1 MTLLEGLDSFVEKW
15 REPRGRKAAVAIIA
29 ITATIAGIGL
39 LVYETGGT
47 AFAWLNLMYLPIVL
61 SAALF
66 RVPGGIAAALLAGL
80 VIGPFMPLY
89 VPRDILQ
96 PAANWLARTGFFL
109 LIGAFT
115 GLLFSWLSAQYDRL
129 KKAHDDLARSHREL
143 RDAQMELIQTAKLE
157 SIGRLAAGVAHEVKN
172 PLAIIQLGVNFLET
186 TASGNPDVKEVLDDI
201 DAAVKRAD
209 SVIKGLVDFSRSE
222 ELELK
227 PQDLNMIIEKALS
240 LVRHE
245 LTKEHVTL
253 ETRLDGTIS
262 PVATDFNKIQQVFI
276 NLFMN
281 AVQAMEGGG
290 SLSVTTTQKDLSRD
304 DCDRFLPGIHRFSA
318 GDSVV
323 LVEIAD
329 TGPGI
334 PENKLDK
341 LFDPFFT
348 TKPIGKGTGL
358 GLSISR
364 KIIELHD
371 AMIDI
376 RNREEGGVVVKL
388 LFKPNQGSASS

>member
-1 MTLLEGLDSFVEKW
+1 
-15 REPRGRKAAVAIIA
+15 
-29 ITATIAGIGL
+29 
-39 LVYETGGT
+39 
-47 AFAWLNLMYLPIVL
+47 
-61 SAALF
+61 
-66 RVPGGIAAALLAGL
+66 
-80 VIGPFMPLY
+80 
-89 VPRDILQ
+89 
-96 PAANWLARTGFFL
+96 
-109 LIGAFT
+109 
-115 GLLFSWLSAQYDRL
+115 
-129 KKAHDDLARSHREL
+129 
-143 RDAQMELIQTAKLE
+143 
-157 SIGRLAAGVAHEVKN
+157 
-172 PLAIIQLGVNFLET
+172 
-186 TASGNPDVKEVLDDI
+186 VKEVLDEI

-222 ELELK
+222 ELERK
-227 PQDLNMIIEKALS
+227 SQDLNVIIENALS

-245 LTKEHVTL
+245 LTKEHVAL
-253 ETRLDGTIS
+253 ETRLDGSIS
-262 PVATDFNKIQQVFI
+262 PVALDRNKIQQVFI

-290 SLSVTTTQKDLSRD
+290 SLTVTTTEMNLSRD
-304 DCDRFLPGIHRFSA
+304 DCGCFLPGKLRFSA
-318 GDSVV
+318 GDRVV
-323 LVEIAD
+323 MVEIAD

>member
-1 MTLLEGLDSFVEKW
+1 
-15 REPRGRKAAVAIIA
+15 
-29 ITATIAGIGL
+29 
-39 LVYETGGT
+39 
-47 AFAWLNLMYLPIVL
+47 
-61 SAALF
+61 
-66 RVPGGIAAALLAGL
+66 
-80 VIGPFMPLY
+80 
-89 VPRDILQ
+89 
-96 PAANWLARTGFFL
+96 
-109 LIGAFT
+109 
-115 GLLFSWLSAQYDRL
+115 
-129 KKAHDDLARSHREL
+129 
-143 RDAQMELIQTAKLE
+143 
-157 SIGRLAAGVAHEVKN
+157 VAHEVKN
-172 PLAIIQLGVNFLET
+172 PLAIIQLGVNFLDT
-186 TASGNPDVKEVLDDI
+186 TASGNPDVKEVLEEI

-222 ELELK
+222 ELELI
-227 PQDLNMIIEKALS
+227 PQDLNVIIENALS

-245 LTKEHVTL
+245 LTKEHVVL
-253 ETRLDGTIS
+253 ETRLDRSIS
-262 PVATDFNKIQQVFI
+262 PVATDRNKIQQVFI

-290 SLSVTTTQKDLSRD
+290 SLRVTTRQKDLSID
-304 DCDRFLPGIHRFSA
+304 ECGRFLPGKYRFSV

-323 LVEIAD
+323 MVEIAD

-388 LFKPNQGSASS
+388 LFKPNQEGASS